1 MFTKTAE
8 QLAIPD
14 QQAIYQMTGLIR
26 KGKELRAKDMP
37 DCGAVEVG
45 EVQLQDINGDGAPEV
60 FVNIGSTCLY
70 GAAENGISLFIKN
83 KAGQWHRELG
93 FGAMLSAILPQK
105 NKGYADLRFGGP
117 GFCEDVWRWD
127 GKTYKHFKNVAT
139 ALGGCSGH

>member
-1 MFTKTAE
+1 M
-8 QLAIPD
+8 
-14 QQAIYQMTGLIR
+14 GLVR
-26 KGKELRAKDMP
+26 KGKELQAKDMP
-37 DCGAVEVG
+37 DCGALEVG

-93 FGAMLSAILPQK
+93 FGAMLSAISPQK
-105 NKGYADLRFGGP
+105 NKGYADLCFGRP

-127 GKTYKHFKNVAT
+127 GKTDKHFKERRHCARQLLRPLIVPPPSLQTPKSDRLLA
-139 ALGGCSGH
+139 